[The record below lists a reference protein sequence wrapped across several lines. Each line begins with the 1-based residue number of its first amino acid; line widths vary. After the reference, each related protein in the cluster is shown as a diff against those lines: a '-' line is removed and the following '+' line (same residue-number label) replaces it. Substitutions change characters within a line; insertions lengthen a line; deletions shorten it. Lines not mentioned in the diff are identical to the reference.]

1 MSPGFDSVHSPDATS
16 PSMSMSPTPGSGGAA
31 PPPVKRRAP
40 IACRRCRR
48 LRSKCVHEK
57 APPCKACKEANVAEE
72 CLFPSRGDLDQDRA
86 FRHPRQR
93 ADRKSKF
100 DLIKVKREPPQAPTL
115 GLDALSNYRP
125 PKLAN
130 EWELL
135 PEMDVIVDGI
145 HTFIRHFYQIGF
157 IPKKMFITCLR
168 ENPESAS
175 VFLLLS
181 ILCIGAR
188 FNKYFITTYGDG
200 LKAADEFMQKAQ
212 RLAIN
217 ELYLEPT
224 LERCQAFYL
233 LSIAEQGSGKSNTS
247 YISAGIALRMA
258 ALMRLHREEAYSPI
272 TAKSHIVQ
280 RIRAEAAR
288 RTFWMLHSQDNL
300 HSGPYKPVS
309 LAPSDITALL
319 PCDEAD
325 FEAGRIPERRA
336 ALEGTPPA
344 IADPSLCSLRP
355 RPLLASL
362 MQVHNF
368 WGIIARRVLHNE
380 KDWRPQD
387 DDSEFAKLQRR
398 LRDWE
403 RDLPPEHAFG
413 RILLGGYR
421 HYEEDLAY
429 LSLTGCLR
437 LCHIVLRKVY
447 MSEMIRHAQGDP
459 SDPEVRFYQNMSNDL
474 FVNVRVLYEQ
484 VDAHFEEGTPIESL
498 GSQMAAFIIYSC
510 GLLASYLVKFPQLDV
525 QHVGNDLQAAQAEG
539 RMIYARSLA
548 ILRAYSHTWP
558 LASAWA
564 NGLEKWFKDQNPKK
578 ISFQSGTMT
587 DGQEPQPYAL
597 GAIHPR
603 LSPPG
608 FHGTSVTKKF
618 HTARPATPPQAE
630 NRHNSVEMEGGTE
643 AARLAPLQHAPG
655 SYAEPVCLPPLA
667 QAQYVSSSSQSDAP
681 QPSASSYAPPPAP
694 QAALAQAHQHHHSS
708 QTPQPQP
715 QQQAQPQPHA
725 PQHPSHPHSHMHSQP
740 QPQHHN
746 QPQPQPQPHPYPTQP
761 YPQNTGLDML
771 VQASATSHAPAAAP
785 MDAYAAAYYTD
796 YGNMTLNDGFDSN
809 LQIMVDGGA
818 RWTAIDATTA
828 IYSPYGGIGT
838 GP

>member
-1 MSPGFDSVHSPDATS
+1 MSMLAGFAETPSPDAA
-16 PSMSMSPTPGSGGAA
+16 SPTMSLSPDLSGTPASTSTSA
-31 PPPVKRRAP
+31 VTLPLPPVKRRAP

-48 LRSKCVHEK
+48 LRSKCVHDK
-57 APPCKACKEANVAEE
+57 APPCKACVEAKVASE
-72 CLFPSRGDLDQDRA
+72 CSFPTRGDLEQDRS

-93 ADRKSKF
+93 ADKKSKNEVA
-100 DLIKVKREPPQAPTL
+100 KVKRESATTPGL
-115 GLDALSNYRP
+115 GVDALSNFRP
-125 PKLAN
+125 PKVTN
-130 EWELL
+130 EWDLL
-135 PEMDVIVDGI
+135 PQMDAIVDGI

-157 IPKKMFITCLR
+157 IPKKLFINGLR
-168 ENPESAS
+168 ENPESVS

-188 FNKYFITTYGDG
+188 FNKYFIKTYGDG
-200 LKAADEFMQKAQ
+200 LKAADDFMQKAQ

-217 ELYLEPT
+217 EIYLEPT

-247 YISAGIALRMA
+247 YISAGIAFRMA

-272 TAKSHIVQ
+272 TNKSHIVQ

-288 RTFWMLHSQDNL
+288 RTFDNL

-309 LAPSDITALL
+309 LGPSDITALL

-325 FEAGRIPERRA
+325 FEAGRIPEKRA

-362 MQVHNF
+362 MQVHNY

-387 DDSEFAKLQRR
+387 EDSEFAKLHRR

-459 SDPEVRFYQNMSNDL
+459 NDPEVRFYRNMSNDL
-474 FVNVRVLYEQ
+474 FCNVRVLYEQ
-484 VDAHFEEGTPIESL
+484 IDAHFEGGTPVESL

-539 RMIYARSLA
+539 RMIYARSLG

-558 LASAWA
+558 LAAAWA
-564 NGLEKWFKDQNPKK
+564 NGLEKWFKDQNPKR
-578 ISFQSGTMT
+578 ILFQSGTMT
-587 DGQEPQPYAL
+587 DGIEEPQPYAL

-603 LSPPG
+603 LNGPDLR
-608 FHGTSVTKKF
+608 GTPSIKKF
-618 HTARPATPPQAE
+618 HTARAKATPSTD
-630 NRHNSVEMEGGTE
+630 NRHPGGDMEVAGE
-643 AARLAPLQHAPG
+643 PSRLAPLQKASG
-655 SYAEPVCLPPLA
+655 GYSEPVCLPPLS
-667 QAQYVSSSSQSDAP
+667 QAQHVNPSSP
-681 QPSASSYAPPPAP
+681 QPHLPSSFAPT
-694 QAALAQAHQHHHSS
+694 
-708 QTPQPQP
+708 QTPQGALAHVHPARNSSQAQQQEQGNQNPHTHLTAVPQAHPQAQDAEPP
-715 QQQAQPQPHA
+715 QQTTTYATPPQFSP
-725 PQHPSHPHSHMHSQP
+725 PPNPGLPMLMPTSGPSSHPP
-740 QPQHHN
+740 P
-746 QPQPQPQPHPYPTQP
+746 PPTP
-761 YPQNTGLDML
+761 I
-771 VQASATSHAPAAAP
+771 
-785 MDAYAAAYYTD
+785 DAFTAAYYND
-796 YGNMTLNDGFDSN
+796 YNNMALNDGFDSN

-828 IYSPYGGIGT
+828 IYSPYGPIGA

>member
-1 MSPGFDSVHSPDATS
+1 MSVSPSFENTPSPNASS
-16 PSMSMSPTPGSGGAA
+16 PSMSLSPSMSGTPAHGAV
-31 PPPVKRRAP
+31 PLPGQSVKRRAP
-40 IACRRCRR
+40 IACR
-48 LRSKCVHEK
+48 SS
-57 APPCKACKEANVAEE
+57 
-72 CLFPSRGDLDQDRA
+72 FPSRGDLDQDRS

-93 ADRKSKF
+93 ADRKSKL
-100 DLIKVKREPPQAPTL
+100 DLIKVKRESVSAPSL
-115 GLDALSNYRP
+115 GLDAFSNYRP
-125 PKLAN
+125 PRMTN
-130 EWELL
+130 EWDLL
-135 PEMDVIVDGI
+135 PEMEVIVDGI

-157 IPKKMFITCLR
+157 IPKKLFITGLR
-168 ENPESAS
+168 ENAESVS

-188 FNKYFITTYGDG
+188 FNKYLINTYGDG

-212 RLAIN
+212 RLAVN
-217 ELYLEPT
+217 EIYLEPT

-247 YISAGIALRMA
+247 Y
-258 ALMRLHREEAYSPI
+258 
-272 TAKSHIVQ
+272 
-280 RIRAEAAR
+280 
-288 RTFWMLHSQDNL
+288 WMLHSQDNL

-309 LAPSDITALL
+309 LGPSDITALL

-325 FEAGRIPERRA
+325 FEAGRIPEKRA

-368 WGIIARRVLHNE
+368 WGIIARRILYNE

-387 DDSEFAKLQRR
+387 DDSEFAKLNRR
-398 LRDWE
+398 LREWE

-413 RILLGGYR
+413 KILLGGYR

-447 MSEMIRHAQGDP
+447 LSEMIRHAQGDP
-459 SDPEVRFYQNMSNDL
+459 TNPEVKFYQNMSNDL
-474 FVNVRVLYEQ
+474 FINVRVLYEQ
-484 VDAHFEEGTPIESL
+484 VDAHFEDGTPIESL

-525 QHVGNDLQAAQAEG
+525 QHVGSDLQAAQAEG
-539 RMIYARSLA
+539 RMIYARSLG
-548 ILRAYSHTWP
+548 ILRAYAHTWP
-558 LASAWA
+558 LAAAWA
-564 NGLEKWFKDQNPKK
+564 NGLERWFKDQNPKK

-587 DGQEPQPYAL
+587 DGIEEPQPYAL
-597 GAIHPR
+597 GTVHPR
-603 LSPPG
+603 LNAPG
-608 FHGTSVTKKF
+608 FRGTHSIKKF
-618 HTARPATPPQAE
+618 HTPRSTTPSAVDH
-630 NRHNSVEMEGGTE
+630 RHNAGEMG
-643 AARLAPLQHAPG
+643 AAGEPPRLAPLQHAPSAYG
-655 SYAEPVCLPPLA
+655 EPVCLPPLS
-667 QAQYVSSSSQSDAP
+667 QTQYVTSSSQSNTQ
-681 QPSASSYAPPPAP
+681 QPIVPSSYAPPPAP
-694 QAALAQAHQHHHSS
+694 QVALAQAHQ
-708 QTPQPQP
+708 PQP
-715 QQQAQPQPHA
+715 QQQQPPPQQQPTSHSHTHLHPHPQPPSQPPQSPYTAQPYA
-725 PQHPSHPHSHMHSQP
+725 
-740 QPQHHN
+740 
-746 QPQPQPQPHPYPTQP
+746 
-761 YPQNTGLDML
+761 QNTGLDML
-771 VQASATSHAPAAAP
+771 IQASASTHPPAAPP
-785 MDAYAAAYYTD
+785 MDAYAAAAYYGD

-828 IYSPYGGIGT
+828 IYSPYGPIGP

>member
-1 MSPGFDSVHSPDATS
+1 MSPGFENTPSPNAAS
-16 PSMSMSPTPGSGGAA
+16 SSMSMSPSISDTPASTAVPPSLQP

-48 LRSKCVHEK
+48 LRSKCLHDK
-57 APPCKACKEANVAEE
+57 APPCIACKEAGVPEE
-72 CLFPSRGDLDQDRA
+72 CTFPSRGDLDQDRA

-93 ADRKSKF
+93 ADRKAKL
-100 DLIKVKREPPQAPTL
+100 DLIKVKREPAPTPSL
-115 GLDALSNYRP
+115 GLDAFSNFRP

-130 EWELL
+130 EWDLL
-135 PEMDVIVDGI
+135 PEMDVIIDGI

-157 IPKKMFITCLR
+157 IPKKMFIAGLK
-168 ENPESAS
+168 ENAESVS

-181 ILCIGAR
+181 ILCISAR
-188 FNKYFITTYGDG
+188 FNKYFIKAYGDG

-217 ELYLEPT
+217 EIYLEPT

-247 YISAGIALRMA
+247 YISAGIAFRMA

-272 TAKSHIVQ
+272 TNKSHVVQ

-309 LAPSDITALL
+309 LGPSDITALL
-319 PCDEAD
+319 PCDEAH
-325 FEAGRIPERRA
+325 FEAGKIPEKRA

-368 WGIIARRVLHNE
+368 WGIIARRILHNE

-387 DDSEFAKLQRR
+387 EDSEFSKLNRR

-447 MSEMIRHAQGDP
+447 MSDMIRHAQGDP
-459 SDPEVRFYQNMSNDL
+459 SNPEVRFYQNMSNDL
-474 FVNVRVLYEQ
+474 FCNVRVLYEQ
-484 VDAHFEEGTPIESL
+484 IDAHFEAGTPIESL

-539 RMIYARSLA
+539 RMIYARSLD

-558 LASAWA
+558 LATAWA

-587 DGQEPQPYAL
+587 DGIEEPQPYAL
-597 GAIHPR
+597 GAVHPR
-603 LSPPG
+603 LNTPG
-608 FHGTSVTKKF
+608 IRGTPSIKKF
-618 HTARPATPPQAE
+618 HTSRSTTPPLADR
-630 NRHNSVEMEGGTE
+630 RHKTAEME
-643 AARLAPLQHAPG
+643 AACEPPRLAPLQHAPSG
-655 SYAEPVCLPPLA
+655 YGEPVCLPPLS
-667 QAQYVSSSSQSDAP
+667 QTQYVTSPSQSGTS
-681 QPSASSYAPPPAP
+681 QPNIIPASYAPPPAP
-694 QAALAQAHQHHHSS
+694 QVALAQAQ
-708 QTPQPQP
+708 QPQT
-715 QQQAQPQPHA
+715 QQPPT
-725 PQHPSHPHSHMHSQP
+725 SHPHTQMHS
-740 QPQHHN
+740 
-746 QPQPQPQPHPYPTQP
+746 QPQPQPQPHPQGPSPPP
-761 YPQNTGLDML
+761 YTAPPYAQNSGLDML
-771 VQASATSHAPAAAP
+771 IQASASTHAPAP
-785 MDAYAAAYYTD
+785 PSMDAYAAAYYGD

-828 IYSPYGGIGT
+828 IYSPYGPIGT

>member
-1 MSPGFDSVHSPDATS
+1 MSPGFESAPSPNAAS
-16 PSMSMSPTPGSGGAA
+16 SSMSMSPSVSGTPANTA
-31 PPPVKRRAP
+31 VPLPPPPVKRRAP
-40 IACRRCRR
+40 IACR
-48 LRSKCVHEK
+48 SV
-57 APPCKACKEANVAEE
+57 
-72 CLFPSRGDLDQDRA
+72 FPSRGDLDQDRA

-93 ADRKSKF
+93 ADRKAKL
-100 DLIKVKREPPQAPTL
+100 DLVKVKREPTTTPSL
-115 GLDALSNYRP
+115 GLDAFSNYRP

-135 PEMDVIVDGI
+135 PEMEVIIDGI

-157 IPKKMFITCLR
+157 IPKKMFITSLR
-168 ENPESAS
+168 ENAESVS

-181 ILCIGAR
+181 ILCISAR
-188 FNKYFITTYGDG
+188 FNKNLIKTYGDG

-217 ELYLEPT
+217 EIYLEPT

-247 YISAGIALRMA
+247 YISAGIAFRMA

-272 TAKSHIVQ
+272 TNKSHIVQ

-309 LAPSDITALL
+309 LGPSDITALL

-325 FEAGRIPERRA
+325 FEAGRIPEKRA

-344 IADPSLCSLRP
+344 IADPSLISLRP

-368 WGIIARRVLHNE
+368 WGIIARRILYNE

-387 DDSEFAKLQRR
+387 DDSEFAKLNRR

-447 MSEMIRHAQGDP
+447 LGEMIRHAQGDP
-459 SDPEVRFYQNMSNDL
+459 SNPEVKFYQNMSNDL
-474 FVNVRVLYEQ
+474 FCNVRVLYEQ
-484 VDAHFEEGTPIESL
+484 VDAHFEDGTPIESL

-539 RMIYARSLA
+539 RMIYARSLS

-558 LASAWA
+558 LATAWA

-587 DGQEPQPYAL
+587 DGIEEPQPYAL
-597 GAIHPR
+597 SAVHPR
-603 LSPPG
+603 LNAPG
-608 FHGTSVTKKF
+608 FRGTPSIKKF
-618 HTARPATPPQAE
+618 HTSRSTTPPAADHR
-630 NRHNSVEMEGGTE
+630 NKAGEMG
-643 AARLAPLQHAPG
+643 AAGEPPRLAPLQHTSSAYG
-655 SYAEPVCLPPLA
+655 EPVCLPPLS
-667 QAQYVSSSSQSDAP
+667 QTQYVTSSP
-681 QPSASSYAPPPAP
+681 QPNTPQPIVSSSYAPPPAP
-694 QAALAQAHQHHHSS
+694 QVALAQSH
-708 QTPQPQP
+708 QPQP
-715 QQQAQPQPHA
+715 QQPPQHPQQQQPTSHPHTHLHSQAQPPSQSPH
-725 PQHPSHPHSHMHSQP
+725 Q
-740 QPQHHN
+740 
-746 QPQPQPQPHPYPTQP
+746 QP
-761 YPQNTGLDML
+761 YGAQPYAQNTGLDML
-771 VQASATSHAPAAAP
+771 IQASASTHPPTAPT
-785 MDAYAAAYYTD
+785 MDAYAAAYYGD
-796 YGNMTLNDGFDSN
+796 YNNMTLNDGFDSN

-828 IYSPYGGIGT
+828 IYSPYGPIT

>member
-1 MSPGFDSVHSPDATS
+1 MTTSPGFENAASPNAAAS
-16 PSMSMSPTPGSGGAA
+16 SSSMSMSPTVSGTPVNSTVPP

-48 LRSKCVHEK
+48 LRSKCLHEK
-57 APPCKACKEANVAEE
+57 QPPCKACKEAGVPEE
-72 CLFPSRGDLDQDRA
+72 CSFPSRGDLDQDRA

-93 ADRKSKF
+93 ADRKHKL
-100 DLIKVKREPPQAPTL
+100 DLIKVKREPTTTPSL
-115 GLDALSNYRP
+115 GLDALSNFRP

-130 EWELL
+130 EWDLL
-135 PEMDVIVDGI
+135 PEMEVIVDGI

-157 IPKKMFITCLR
+157 IPKKMFIAGLR
-168 ENPESAS
+168 ENTESVS

-181 ILCIGAR
+181 ILCISAR
-188 FNKYFITTYGDG
+188 FNKNLIETYGDG

-217 ELYLEPT
+217 EIYLEPT

-247 YISAGIALRMA
+247 YISAGIAFRMA

-272 TAKSHIVQ
+272 TNKSHVVQ

-309 LAPSDITALL
+309 LGPSDITALL

-325 FEAGRIPERRA
+325 FEAGRIPEKRA

-344 IADPSLCSLRP
+344 IADPSLVSLRP

-368 WGIIARRVLHNE
+368 WGIIARRILHNE

-387 DDSEFAKLQRR
+387 EDSEFAKLNRR

-459 SDPEVRFYQNMSNDL
+459 SNPEVKFYQNMSNDL
-474 FVNVRVLYEQ
+474 FCNVRVLYEQ
-484 VDAHFEEGTPIESL
+484 VDAHFEDGTPIESL

-525 QHVGNDLQAAQAEG
+525 QHVGNDLPAAQAEG
-539 RMIYARSLA
+539 RMIYARSLS

-558 LASAWA
+558 LATAWA

-587 DGQEPQPYAL
+587 DGIEEPQPYAL
-597 GAIHPR
+597 GAMHPR
-603 LSPPG
+603 LNAPG
-608 FHGTSVTKKF
+608 IRGTPSIKKF
-618 HTARPATPPQAE
+618 HTTRSTTPTGADHRHTSGDMGPASEPP
-630 NRHNSVEMEGGTE
+630 
-643 AARLAPLQHAPG
+643 RLAPLQQAPSAYG
-655 SYAEPVCLPPLA
+655 EPVCLPPLS
-667 QAQYVSSSSQSDAP
+667 QTQYVTSSP
-681 QPSASSYAPPPAP
+681 QPNTPQPIIPSSYAPPPP
-694 QAALAQAHQHHHSS
+694 PHVALAQAHHS
-708 QTPQPQP
+708 QPQQPPPPPPPPQP
-715 QQQAQPQPHA
+715 QQ
-725 PQHPSHPHSHMHSQP
+725 HPASHPHTHIHPQSQSSSQP
-740 QPQHHN
+740 PPQ
-746 QPQPQPQPHPYPTQP
+746 QTYAAQP
-761 YPQNTGLDML
+761 YAQNTGLDML
-771 VQASATSHAPAAAP
+771 IQASASTHPPAAPP
-785 MDAYAAAYYTD
+785 MDAYAAAYYD
-796 YGNMTLNDGFDSN
+796 YNNIALNDGFDSN

-828 IYSPYGGIGT
+828 IYSPYGPIGT